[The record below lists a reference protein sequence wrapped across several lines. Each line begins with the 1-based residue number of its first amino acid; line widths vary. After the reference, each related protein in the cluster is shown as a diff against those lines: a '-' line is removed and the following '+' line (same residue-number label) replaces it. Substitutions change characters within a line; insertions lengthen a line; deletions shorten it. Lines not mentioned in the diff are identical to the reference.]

1 MNKNTISTRTSAT
14 RTKRVAIG
22 AASALAAGAL
32 LGVGAQGATAAPL
45 NASSDTESSSSS
57 SVHAGTK
64 GAVLAALKVE
74 LRADLS
80 EGTDIGDKAQ
90 NVAETL
96 SGHAALFD
104 RLPEKLQ
111 TDLTS
116 LKDASEADRTTL
128 ATTIT
133 ATALAGG
140 YGEQVKEFAQEIQA
154 DPTHPLDGLRTV
166 LQGDQSEDG
175 AKGQSEDGGKGLSV
189 EKIAQKL
196 LDNPVLFDKLPESL
210 QTDLTA
216 VKDAADADRPAALQ
230 NVETS
235 ALAGE
240 YGKTVQ
246 TIAERVLSDTH
257 ATGGAHAE
265 VETGN

>member
-96 SGHAALFD
+96 SGHAALFE

-116 LKDASEADRTTL
+116 LKEASEADRTTL

-154 DPTHPLDGLRTV
+154 DPAHPLDGLRTV
-166 LQGDQSEDG
+166 LQGDQAEAG
-175 AKGQSEDGGKGLSV
+175 AKGQSV

-216 VKDAADADRPAALQ
+216 VKDASDADRAAALQ

-246 TIAERVLSDTH
+246 TIAERILSDTH

-265 VETGN
+265 VETGGN

>member
-1 MNKNTISTRTSAT
+1 MNKNTIFTGASAS
-14 RTKRVAIG
+14 RTKRMAVG
-22 AASALAAGAL
+22 AASVLTAGAL
-32 LGVGAQGATAAPL
+32 LGVGTQGATAAPL
-45 NASSDTESSSSS
+45 HASSDTESSSSS
-57 SVHAGTK
+57 SVHAGAR
-64 GAVLAALKVE
+64 GALLAALKLE

-96 SGHAALFD
+96 SGHAALFE
-104 RLPEKLQ
+104 RLPENLQ

-116 LKDASEADRTTL
+116 LKDASEADRTAL

-140 YGEQVKEFAQEIQA
+140 YGDQVKEFAQEIQA

-175 AKGQSEDGGKGLSV
+175 AKGQSV

-196 LDNPVLFDKLPESL
+196 LDNPVLFEKLPESL
-210 QTDLTA
+210 QTDLTT
-216 VKDAADADRPAALQ
+216 VKDASDADRPAALQ
-230 NVETS
+230 NVEAS
-235 ALAGE
+235 ALAGD
-240 YGKTVQ
+240 YGKVVQ
-246 TIAERVLSDTH
+246 TIAERILSGTH
-257 ATGGAHAE
+257 AKGGAHAE

>member
-1 MNKNTISTRTSAT
+1 MNTNQTSTGTAAFRK
-14 RTKRVAIG
+14 KRVAIG
-22 AASALAAGAL
+22 AASVLTAGAL

-45 NASSDTESSSSS
+45 KASSDTESSSSPS
-57 SVHAGTK
+57 AHATTRGT
-64 GAVLAALKVE
+64 GFATLKQE

-80 EGTDIGDKAQ
+80 EGTDAGDKAQ

-96 SGHAALFD
+96 SGHPMLFD

-116 LKDASEADRTTL
+116 LKDASEADRTTV

-140 YGEQVKEFAQEIQA
+140 YGDQIKELALEIQA
-154 DPTHPLDGLRTV
+154 DPAHPLDALRTA
-166 LQGDQSEDG
+166 LQADLDEGG
-175 AKGQSEDGGKGLSV
+175 ARGQSVD
-189 EKIAQKL
+189 KIAQKL
-196 LDNPVLFDKLPESL
+196 LDNPVLFDKLPEKL

-216 VKDAADADRPAALQ
+216 VKDAADADRAAALQ

-246 TIAERVLSDTH
+246 TISERILSDTH